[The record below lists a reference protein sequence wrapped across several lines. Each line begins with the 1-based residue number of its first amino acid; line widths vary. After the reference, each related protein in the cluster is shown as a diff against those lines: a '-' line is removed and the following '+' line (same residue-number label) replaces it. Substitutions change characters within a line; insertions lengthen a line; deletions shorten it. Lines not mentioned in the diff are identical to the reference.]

1 MRTRRLV
8 DVLLASTG
16 LVLFAPLMAVIGGSI
31 RLMDGPPVLF
41 RQTRVSMGGRLFQV
55 LKFRTMN
62 DKRDAEGRLLPD
74 SMRTTALGGFLRRF
88 RLDELPQLWN
98 ILTGAMTLIG
108 PRPLLPPTIA
118 EAGERGRLRCTVRPG
133 LTGWAQVNG
142 NTLLK
147 DQDKIALDLWY
158 IANRSLRLDLIILA
172 RTVKV
177 ALSGERFNLLSIRR
191 AHEGHSRGRG

>member
-31 RLMDGPPVLF
+31 RLMDGAPVLF
-41 RQTRVSMGGRLFQV
+41 RQTRVSMGGRLFEV

-74 SMRTTALGGFLRRF
+74 NMRTTALGGFLRRF

-108 PRPLLPPTIA
+108 RV
-118 EAGERGRLRCTVRPG
+118 RCCRRLSLKP
-133 LTGWAQVNG
+133 VNG
-142 NTLLK
+142 
-147 DQDKIALDLWY
+147 DDCDVPCGRALRVGR
-158 IANRSLRLDLIILA
+158 RSTATRC
-172 RTVKV
+172 
-177 ALSGERFNLLSIRR
+177 
-191 AHEGHSRGRG
+191 

>member
-8 DVLLASTG
+8 DVLFASTA
-16 LVLFAPLMAVIGGSI
+16 LVLFAPVMAVIGASI
-31 RLMDGPPVLF
+31 RLMDGSPILF
-41 RQTRVSMGGRLFQV
+41 RQTRVTMGGRLFQV

-62 DKRDAEGRLLPD
+62 ERRDPEGRLLPD
-74 SMRTTALGGFLRRF
+74 SMRTTRMGRFLRRV

-142 NTLLK
+142 NTLLN
-147 DQDKIALDLWY
+147 DPDKIALDLWY

-177 ALSGERFNLLSIRR
+177 ALGGESSNPLSIRR
-191 AHEGHSRGRG
+191 AHESHTRRRG